1 MGLTGEIKTMPV
13 TDLLQWI
20 ETTRK
25 SGIVEYRAGTEWK
38 KIFFQKG
45 QIIFASSARE
55 SEKLGQHLVRKER
68 IRESDLIDCL
78 QENEGTG
85 KKLTQILEDRGLI
98 SHDELYEEVVILIKE
113 ILFDLFLWEE
123 GLFQFR
129 DLELPSSMI
138 NPLSLKTGQVLFQV
152 LNRIDE
158 DRRDGLLPEK
168 GSPAKTPAST
178 GSKVKGRIVFK
189 VDDKKFTLPGSY
201 EKREITSFQKE
212 GEKEGKKVGHKK

>member
-20 ETTRK
+20 ETTHK
-25 SGIVEYRAGTEWK
+25 SGIVECRAGQDWK

-45 QIIFASSARE
+45 QIIFASSVRE
-55 SEKLGQHLVRKER
+55 SEKLGRHLIRHER

-78 QENEGTG
+78 HENQETG
-85 KKLTQILEDRGLI
+85 KKLTRILEDRGLI
-98 SHDELYEEVVILIKE
+98 SHDDLYGEVILLIKE

-129 DLELPSSMI
+129 DRELPESMI
-138 NPLSLKTGQVLFQV
+138 SPLALKTGQVLFEV

-158 DRRDGLLPEK
+158 DRRDGVLPTKESRGTPEARR
-168 GSPAKTPAST
+168 GSN
-178 GSKVKGRIVFK
+178 VKGHIVFK
-189 VDDKKFTLPGSY
+189 VDNKKFTLPGAY
-201 EKREITSFQKE
+201 EKREVPSFRKE
-212 GEKEGKKVGHKK
+212 GEKKGGKVRD

>member
-25 SGIVEYRAGTEWK
+25 SGIVEFRAGTEWK
-38 KIFFQKG
+38 KIFFRKG
-45 QIIFASSARE
+45 QIIFASSGRE
-55 SEKLGQHLVRKER
+55 SEKLGRHLVRQER

-78 QENEGTG
+78 HENEETG
-85 KKLTQILEDRGLI
+85 KKLTRILEDRGLL
-98 SHDELYEEVVILIKE
+98 SHDELYKEVVILIKE

-129 DLELPSSMI
+129 DLELPASMI
-138 NPLSLKTGQVLFQV
+138 NPLSLKTGQVLFEV

-158 DRRDGLLPEK
+158 NRRDGNLSAKELPPQN
-168 GSPAKTPAST
+168 SPST
-178 GSKVKGRIVFK
+178 GSKVRGRIVFK
-189 VDDKKFTLPGSY
+189 VDEKKFTLPGSY
-201 EKREITSFQKE
+201 EKREITGFRKE
-212 GEKEGKKVGHKK
+212 GEKERKKAGDGE

>member
-25 SGIVEYRAGTEWK
+25 SGIVEYRSGTEWK

-55 SEKLGQHLVRKER
+55 SEKLGRHLVRQDR

-78 QENEGTG
+78 HENEETG
-85 KKLTQILEDRGLI
+85 KKLTQILEDRNLI
-98 SHDELYEEVVILIKE
+98 SHDELYGEVVILIKE

-129 DLELPSSMI
+129 DLELPPSMI
-138 NPLSLKTGQVLFQV
+138 NPLSLKTGQVLFEV
-152 LNRIDE
+152 LNKIDE
-158 DRRDGLLPEK
+158 NRRDGVLPAQEPPSK
-168 GSPAKTPAST
+168 SPAST
-178 GSKVKGRIVFK
+178 GSKVKGRIIFK

-212 GEKEGKKVGHKK
+212 GGKKGEPVGDGQ

>member
-1 MGLTGEIKTMPV
+1 MGLTGEIKTMPL

-25 SGIVEYRAGTEWK
+25 SGIVECRAGTEWK
-38 KIFFQKG
+38 KIFFQEG

-55 SEKLGQHLVRKER
+55 SEKLGQHLIRQER
-68 IRESDLIDCL
+68 IRESDLIGCL
-78 QENEGTG
+78 HENEQTG

-98 SHDELYEEVVILIKE
+98 SHDDLYGEVVILIKE

-129 DLELPSSMI
+129 DRELPDSMI
-138 NPLSLKTGQVLFQV
+138 SPLALKTGQVLFEV

-158 DRRDGLLPEK
+158 NRRDGILPEK
-168 GSPAKTPAST
+168 GATAGPTKST
-178 GSKVKGRIVFK
+178 GIKVKGRIIFK
-189 VDDKKFTLPGSY
+189 VDDKKFTLPGAY
-201 EKREITSFQKE
+201 EKREIPSFRKDEEAE
-212 GEKEGKKVGHKK
+212 GNKD